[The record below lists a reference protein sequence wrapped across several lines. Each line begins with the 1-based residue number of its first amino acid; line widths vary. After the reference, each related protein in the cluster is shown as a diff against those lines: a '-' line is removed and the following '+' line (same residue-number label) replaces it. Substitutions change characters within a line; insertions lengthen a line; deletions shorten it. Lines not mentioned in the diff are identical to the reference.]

1 MAKIAI
7 NLYDMAGYLS
17 ESNWSN
23 GPEFEMRFLFSR
35 YRCHPLRIVPLDDRG
50 TVARVL

>member
-7 NLYDMAGYLS
+7 NLYLMAGYLN

-23 GPEFEMRFLFSR
+23 GPKFEMQSIFSR
-35 YRCHPLRIVPLDDRG
+35 SHCHPPRIVPLNG
-50 TVARVL
+50 LMPKFSS